1 MQRGSGFDVAL
12 ASAGRTMP
20 MFLLGASSV
29 AVAVAVNRKDDRT
42 YPDRQKQA

>member
-29 AVAVAVNRKDDRT
+29 AVAVAVNRKTART